1 MGRILA
7 VDVGDVRTGLAMS
20 DVLGITCSPL
30 RILHEKRRGVLVAA
44 IQDIAEA
51 NQVESIVV
59 GLPRP
64 LGGGSNDQLRRTQR
78 FVGELRASSAVPV
91 HVWDE
96 RYTTKLAA
104 RGRAAIGADTKSP
117 LDAVAASYLLQ
128 DYLDSRAAAESNS
141 KSRQDGTLRER
152 LQRTS
157 LSGDL
162 PSGSLDWG
170 KGLWP

>member
-44 IQDIAEA
+44 IQDIAVA
-51 NQVESIVV
+51 
-59 GLPRP
+59 LPRP

-141 KSRQDGTLRER
+141 KSRQDGTL
-152 LQRTS
+152 
-157 LSGDL
+157 
-162 PSGSLDWG
+162 
-170 KGLWP
+170 

>member
-141 KSRQDGTLRER
+141 KSRQDGTL
-152 LQRTS
+152 
-157 LSGDL
+157 
-162 PSGSLDWG
+162 
-170 KGLWP
+170 

>member
-64 LGGGSNDQLRRTQR
+64 LGAGATTNCAVLRD
-78 FVGELRASSAVPV
+78 SS
-91 HVWDE
+91 E
-96 RYTTKLAA
+96 NC
-104 RGRAAIGADTKSP
+104 GR
-117 LDAVAASYLLQ
+117 LLQ
-128 DYLDSRAAAESNS
+128 FRSMFGMSDIQPSLPLEE
-141 KSRQDGTLRER
+141 GLR
-152 LQRTS
+152 
-157 LSGDL
+157 
-162 PSGSLDWG
+162 
-170 KGLWP
+170 